1 MKQMK
6 SKNDKNS
13 GKQEEQQDEK
23 VGQVDEIKKRY
34 GFSSSVS
41 THPFACMSSTNE
53 YFAYHSNCTTKQ
65 CIHLDVVGFYC
76 SAGIKRC

>member
-6 SKNDKNS
+6 SKNEKNS

-41 THPFACMSSTNE
+41 THPFACMS
-53 YFAYHSNCTTKQ
+53 
-65 CIHLDVVGFYC
+65 LD
-76 SAGIKRC
+76 

>member
-6 SKNDKNS
+6 SKNEKNS

-41 THPFACMSSTNE
+41 THSFACMS
-53 YFAYHSNCTTKQ
+53 
-65 CIHLDVVGFYC
+65 LD
-76 SAGIKRC
+76 